1 MKKINYLMAMFIAA
15 VLCVGLVSCHK
26 SKNDDPEPEAKYLSA
41 EDFAKSTWNGQDD
54 RGLAIQLKVEST
66 SSAKLTYTPKS
77 AAKNTDPTPVT
88 ITIEYTYTASTGA
101 FSGKGKEDGFSY
113 SATLKDQKN
122 MSIKIPTGTFDL
134 KR

>member
-15 VLCVGLVSCHK
+15 VLCVGLVSCKK
-26 SKNDDPEPEAKYLSA
+26 SKHDDDPQPTFLSVD
-41 EDFAKSTWNGQDD
+41 DFAKSTWNGQDD
-54 RGLAIQLKVEST
+54 RGNAILLKVESA
-66 SSAKLTYTPKS
+66 SVAKLTYTPKS
-77 AAKNTDPTPVT
+77 AVKNTDPQPVT
-88 ITIEYTYTASTGA
+88 ITIEYTYTPATGA
-101 FSGKGKEDGFSY
+101 FSGKGKEDNYSY